1 MRIGIAVIG
10 AGRAGLI
17 HARNIATRIRDAE
30 LVAVCDPDAE
40 AVGRIQAEL
49 GCPVGARDY
58 REICGRQN
66 IHAVVIATPT
76 AFHREI
82 ACEAA
87 RGGKHIF
94 LEKPMA
100 TCLEECRAIQAAVEA
115 AGVKLQMGF
124 MRRFDAG
131 FRRAREV
138 LDSGEMG
145 RPTLIKSTGR
155 GPSQPAEWMYD
166 VSKSNGLL
174 AEVNSHDW
182 DSLRWLAGSDIR
194 RVYAEAG
201 NFKCRDV
208 ADRWPDYYD
217 NVAVTLRFTNG
228 TIGML
233 DGAMKC
239 EYGYDARMEVLCEK
253 GVLHIGSII
262 EPGLTAVTISNG
274 ARSDTVKSWRHLFRE
289 AYLTE
294 MEHFVECIRD
304 GKTPSVTGIDGM
316 KSLEAVIAANRSI
329 RTGQVVEIGGDA

>member
-1 MRIGIAVIG
+1 MAVIG

-17 HARNIATRIRDAE
+17 HARNIATRVRDAE
-30 LVAVCDPDAE
+30 LVALCDADAE
-40 AVGRIQAEL
+40 AVRRARAEL
-49 GCPVGARDY
+49 GCSVGEADY
-58 REICGRQN
+58 REVCGRSDV
-66 IHAVVIATPT
+66 HAVVIATPT
-76 AFHREI
+76 GFHREV

-87 RGGKHIF
+87 HCGKHVF

-100 TCLEECRAIQAAVEA
+100 TSLEECREIQAAVEA

-131 FRRAREV
+131 FRRAKEV
-138 LDSGEMG
+138 LDSGELG

-166 VSKSNGLL
+166 VSRSHGVL

-208 ADRWPDYYD
+208 VERWPDYYD
-217 NVAVTLRFTNG
+217 HVAVTLRFTNG
-228 TIGML
+228 AIGML

-239 EYGYDARMEVLCEK
+239 EYGYDARMEVLCER
-253 GVLHIGSII
+253 GVLHIGSIA
-262 EPGLTAVTISNG
+262 EPGLTVVTINNG
-274 ARSDTVKSWRHLFRE
+274 ARTDTVKSWRHLFRE
-289 AYLTE
+289 AYLAE

-304 GKTPSVTGIDGM
+304 GKTPRVTGIDGM

-329 RTGQVVEIGGDA
+329 RTRQVVEIGGDA

>member
-1 MRIGIAVIG
+1 MKIGIAVIG
-10 AGRAGLI
+10 SGRAGLI

-30 LVAVCDPDAE
+30 LVAVCDPNAK
-40 AVGRIQAEL
+40 AARQAQAEL
-49 GCPVGARDY
+49 GCPLGTGDH
-58 REICGRQN
+58 REVCGRKDVQ
-66 IHAVVIATPT
+66 AVVIAAPT
-76 AFHREI
+76 GVHCEI
-82 ACEAA
+82 ACEVA
-87 RGGKHIF
+87 RHGKHIF

-100 TCLEECRAIQAAVEA
+100 TCLAECREILAAVA
-115 AGVKLQMGF
+115 DAGVKLQMGF

-131 FRRAREV
+131 FRRAHEI
-138 LDSGEMG
+138 LASGEMG

-155 GPSQPAEWMYD
+155 GPSRPAEWMYD

-201 NFKCRDV
+201 NFKCRDI

-228 TIGML
+228 AIGML

-239 EYGYDARMEVLCEK
+239 EYGYDARMEILCEK

-262 EPGLTAVTISNG
+262 EPGLTVVTIHNG
-274 ARSDTVKSWRHLFRE
+274 ARSDTVRSWRHLFRE

-294 MEHFVECIRD
+294 MEHFVACIRD
-304 GKTPSVTGIDGM
+304 DKAPSVTGLDGM

-329 RTGQVVEIGGDA
+329 RTGHVVEIGGDA